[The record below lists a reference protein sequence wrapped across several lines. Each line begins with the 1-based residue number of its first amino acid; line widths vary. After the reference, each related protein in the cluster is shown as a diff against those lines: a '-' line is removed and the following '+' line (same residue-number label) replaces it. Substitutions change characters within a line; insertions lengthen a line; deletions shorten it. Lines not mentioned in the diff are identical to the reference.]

1 MADLQTLPQPLTA
14 RAPRT
19 GSRAHA
25 LLRFIR
31 KVHLYFGVFISP
43 ALLFFA
49 FTGAL
54 QTFSFHE
61 QTQGSSYKPP
71 AWLASLAQLHKKQT
85 TEVPVRRPRPNFADN
100 PQQPSRGINA
110 SGQNSQPTSASNAV
124 PADEAQKEAGHEGHG
139 HHAHHNASQNNLSQA
154 SPSQTRPSQT
164 SPGQQIARPAA
175 SAPAVPNTTVA
186 PNSLQSGRTP
196 EGPRKS
202 HLPMKIFFLI
212 VSIGLFLSTVT
223 GIYMSYKYTRRAW
236 LITAVLITGVVLPL
250 LLLPF

>member
-1 MADLQTLPQPLTA
+1 MHC
-14 RAPRT
+14 APRPARP

-25 LLRFIR
+25 LLRLTR

-54 QTFSFHE
+54 QTFSLHE
-61 QTQGSSYKPP
+61 TTQGSSYKPP
-71 AWLASLAQLHKKQT
+71 AWLAAWAQLHKKQT
-85 TEVPVRRPRPNFADN
+85 TEINRRPRPNGPSPFEQNRSQANPTQNGPAQNDAGSGRHKHDN
-100 PQQPSRGINA
+100 PGQKAAQSSPNPVNA
-110 SGQNSQPTSASNAV
+110 TTTNP
-124 PADEAQKEAGHEGHG
+124 
-139 HHAHHNASQNNLSQA
+139 
-154 SPSQTRPSQT
+154 
-164 SPGQQIARPAA
+164 
-175 SAPAVPNTTVA
+175 APANRA
-186 PNSLQSGRTP
+186 PDTAAAP
-196 EGPRKS
+196 APRPKS

-236 LITAVLITGVVLPL
+236 LITTLLIAGTVLPL